1 MHNQVVRHVEVFGEP
16 LSTPC
21 KTKDVMDQLQIAS
34 MSTRLYICFSEGF
47 NVGTVCFQKRIR
59 YDIRSLLQQIG
70 HNTQRTPFL
79 DLQ

>member
-21 KTKDVMDQLQIAS
+21 KAKDVMDQLQIAS

-59 YDIRSLLQQIG
+59 YDIRSQIG
-70 HNTQRTPFL
+70 DNTLSFSGFPPPL
-79 DLQ
+79 S